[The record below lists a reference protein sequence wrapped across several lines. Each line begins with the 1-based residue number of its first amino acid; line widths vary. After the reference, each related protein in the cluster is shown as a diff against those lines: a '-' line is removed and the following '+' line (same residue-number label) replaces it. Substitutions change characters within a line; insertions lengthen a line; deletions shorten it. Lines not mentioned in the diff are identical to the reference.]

1 MIALQQPLQLDQ
13 CDGDSLLI
21 LWLCDPFDEH
31 YSFRVALS
39 EIEHAL
45 SMLGPVSYTLP
56 PEEPMEDF
64 VFGKFAWDGR
74 EFSLYFERSLGYMQF
89 SSPSSVDVQTLQ
101 SALLPVAQTQ
111 KA

>member
-1 MIALQQPLQLDQ
+1 MIALQRPLQLDQ

-39 EIEHAL
+39 EIDHAL
-45 SMLGPVSYTLP
+45 SILGPVSYTLP

-64 VFGKFAWDGR
+64 VFGKFVWGDR
-74 EFSLYFERSLGYMQF
+74 EFSLNFERSLGYMQF

-101 SALLPVAQTQ
+101 SALLPVAQ
-111 KA
+111 A